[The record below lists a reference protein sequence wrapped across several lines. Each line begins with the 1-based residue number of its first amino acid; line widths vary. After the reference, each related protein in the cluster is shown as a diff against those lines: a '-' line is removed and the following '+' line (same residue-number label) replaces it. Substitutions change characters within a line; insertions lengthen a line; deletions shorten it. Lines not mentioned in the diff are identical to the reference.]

1 MSRSRCRAAWFQV
14 WWRQCAVGK
23 PISVCG
29 DMASDP
35 QLAALLVG
43 LGIRELSVAPSDLPA
58 VKMALTKLGSRDTE
72 RIVIR
77 ALSLDTADEVQ
88 RLLDDLLP
96 MTDE

>member
-1 MSRSRCRAAWFQV
+1 
-14 WWRQCAVGK
+14 
-23 PISVCG
+23 
-29 DMASDP
+29 MASDP

-77 ALSLDTADEVQ
+77 AMGLDTADDVQ
-88 RLLDDLLP
+88 RLLDEVLP
-96 MTDE
+96 RID